1 MRSVHTRHLVGAPLL
16 LSNGVNLCGVGAL
29 IALQLLR
36 RYWPAIAVVLALA
49 ASHWFAYSHGKSTER
64 TAWEAQWAQRDSDDN
79 AARAAAEQAARA
91 KETADQLHAEKVQ
104 RDATQALEQERLV
117 AAGERAATERVRS
130 ELAKLQTRLG
140 SAGTGAT
147 AGASSTSAARAAMV
161 LSDLYGSCQ
170 SRLGEVSSAFDRA
183 RIAGLACE
191 ASYDALSRPD
201 TDKEP

>member
-1 MRSVHTRHLVGAPLL
+1 MTY
-16 LSNGVNLCGVGAL
+16 L
-29 IALQLLR
+29 ISFIS
-36 RYWPAIAVVLALA
+36 RYWLALAVVAALA

-64 TAWEAQWAQRDSDDN
+64 TAWQAQWAQRDADDAN
-79 AARAAAEQAARA
+79 ARATAEQAARA

-104 RDATQALEQERLV
+104 RDATQALEQERLN

-130 ELAKLQTRLG
+130 ELAKLQARLG
-140 SAGTGAT
+140 GAGKSPAT
-147 AGASSTSAARAAMV
+147 GASSASATRAAMV

-191 ASYDALSRPD
+191 ASYDALSR
-201 TDKEP
+201 